1 MFLGFIASALATEEK
16 QIDDIVRDLM
26 DENVT
31 TIVLTGKTGVGKT
44 WMASEISKRG
54 MQVGI
59 CEISGAMQVGTSK
72 TIEAIKE
79 GKLMTDNEIS
89 QLAKQVG
96 ICFGTIW
103 VFSNPGDLRPGKSGD
118 ETGKSG
124 DDTAFKDDE
133 KEELEWIL
141 MKRISDKLNK
151 MRSDKLKQLRFDML
165 QKVRFDMLQEV
176 RYLLEKMRSDD
187 ELEKVG
193 LDELEKMMVEKDE
206 RLSAVQ
212 LEKRKPDFEEMI
224 SKIKGSL
231 SALLSEIPKKEREK
245 MKSEI
250 SKKEKMKSE
259 IPEKEKEK
267 MKSEISE
274 KEKEKEK
281 IGNGI

>member
-1 MFLGFIASALATEEK
+1 MGFIASALATEEK

-44 WMASEISKRG
+44 WMASEISKRA

-103 VFSNPGDLRPGKSGD
+103 VFPNDLSYPNPGDLSFPNPGDHRPHCVSIAHQLSILSTAEEWEDHSTVIDD
-118 ETGKSG
+118 EKITVNDEKKATDDGTGKSG

-133 KEELEWIL
+133 KEATERSL
-141 MKRISDKLNK
+141 MERISEKLTK
-151 MRSDKLKQLRFDML
+151 MRSD
-165 QKVRFDMLQEV
+165 
-176 RYLLEKMRSDD
+176 
-187 ELEKVG
+187 ELE
-193 LDELEKMMVEKDE
+193 
-206 RLSAVQ
+206 
-212 LEKRKPDFEEMI
+212 
-224 SKIKGSL
+224 
-231 SALLSEIPKKEREK
+231 
-245 MKSEI
+245 
-250 SKKEKMKSE
+250 
-259 IPEKEKEK
+259 
-267 MKSEISE
+267 
-274 KEKEKEK
+274 
-281 IGNGI
+281 IGRAHV

>member
-1 MFLGFIASALATEEK
+1 
-16 QIDDIVRDLM
+16 M

-44 WMASEISKRG
+44 WMASEISKRA

-103 VFSNPGDLRPGKSGD
+103 VFSNPGDLSFPNPGDLRPHCVSIAHQLSVISTAEEWEDHSTVIDDEKKAKDD

-193 LDELEKMMVEKDE
+193 V
-206 RLSAVQ
+206 
-212 LEKRKPDFEEMI
+212 
-224 SKIKGSL
+224 
-231 SALLSEIPKKEREK
+231 EREK
-245 MKSEI
+245 FPTYHKLTHHTIKFTKYSQLQ
-250 SKKEKMKSE
+250 STTYCC
-259 IPEKEKEK
+259 
-267 MKSEISE
+267 
-274 KEKEKEK
+274 
-281 IGNGI
+281 